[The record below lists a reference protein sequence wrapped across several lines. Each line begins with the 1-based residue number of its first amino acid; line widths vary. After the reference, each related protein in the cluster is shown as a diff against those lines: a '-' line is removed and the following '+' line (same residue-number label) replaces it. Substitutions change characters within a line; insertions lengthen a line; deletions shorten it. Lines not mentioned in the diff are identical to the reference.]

1 MKRFI
6 SVIIITLLVM
16 LSIDILGLSLTNS
29 TIPNSTTAQTAYA
42 ESIELNQDEAIT
54 KATKL
59 KDVSISPSKFTLAPG
74 KTRQLNFTLTPSSA
88 SLLSNTEWESENK
101 GIASV
106 DKNGKVT
113 AIKEG
118 ITIIRF
124 MTWGEGDGADYFEAS
139 TICVVSN
146 KALKA
151 EALTKNDFQLT
162 IDGKKV
168 NFSTTYDQI
177 KKMFPGGKEDKDAGP
192 DLMAYMAK
200 GKKDEYGRT
209 GYAYYFYF
217 NKKGT
222 DNKKVLAI
230 LCCYYANDISVKTP
244 RGIKLGSSTIVDVVK
259 AYGYPIS
266 YYGGNADD
274 RGIDYEKKIGKDNY
288 RMWMGQASPFDSIS
302 ENRIVIIFM
311 SINGP
316 TIYL

>member
-1 MKRFI
+1 MKKII
-6 SVIIITLLVM
+6 SVTIITLLIM
-16 LSIDILGLSLTNS
+16 LSIDILDLSFTNS
-29 TIPNSTTAQTAYA
+29 TIPNSITAQTVLAGGIIL
-42 ESIELNQDEAIT
+42 SPNEAIT
-54 KATKL
+54 KAAKL
-59 KDVSISPSKFTLAPG
+59 KEVTITPSKFTLAPG
-74 KTRQLNFTLTPSSA
+74 KTKRLNLTLTPSNA
-88 SLLSNTEWESENK
+88 SLLSKTEWESSNEE
-101 GIASV
+101 IATV
-106 DKNGKVT
+106 DKNGKVK
-113 AIKEG
+113 AVKKG
-118 ITIIRF
+118 FVVITFR
-124 MTWGEGDGADYFEAS
+124 TWSEADWVSVKAS
-139 TICVVSN
+139 TICFVSN
-146 KALKA
+146 NEPKAA
-151 EALTKNDFQLT
+151 ILTKNDFQLT

-168 NFSTTYDQI
+168 DFSTTYNQI
-177 KKMFPGGKEDKDAGP
+177 KKMFPGGKDDKDAGP
-192 DLMAYMAK
+192 DIMAYMAK